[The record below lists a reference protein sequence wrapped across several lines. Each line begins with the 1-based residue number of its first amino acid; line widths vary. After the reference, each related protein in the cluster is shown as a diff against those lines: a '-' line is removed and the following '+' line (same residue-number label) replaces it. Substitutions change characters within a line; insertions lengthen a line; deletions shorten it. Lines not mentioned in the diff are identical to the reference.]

1 MIDCPQCGL
10 TYDPVATRWLCV
22 GCGYKDSCCEGEPQ
36 CLLGD
41 APSAKPQAVAGQT
54 SSTCTMSGITR
65 EVTDAT
71 TDGRGSEISV
81 GGSM

>member
-36 CLLGD
+36 CLNGD
-41 APSAKPQAVAGQT
+41 APSAGHPVLGRET
-54 SSTCTMSGITR
+54 ISTPTICGITH
-65 EVTDAT
+65 ETTDAT
-71 TDGRGSEISV
+71 SICGDGEEPSGV
-81 GGSM
+81 PV